1 MIKVSERELISCGLQ
16 ALSNIGSE
24 QYFNLSRYQ
33 TLLKHEMNEFYD
45 TDTHSTR
52 LKNQSYRVLK
62 RLEAMGKVIRVS
74 EACANNAKYF
84 LVENGVSQRTDNLEP
99 KDDSLPLSEERLYK
113 EQLDQTKAELGKLVL
128 AHKDLLQELPAHTLY
143 LNEEISKLESQI
155 SILEY
160 KAIIVSKL
168 ITNELNGKN

>member
-1 MIKVSERELISCGLQ
+1 MKVSERELISCGLQ
-16 ALSNIGSE
+16 ALSNIESE

-33 TLLKHEMNEFYD
+33 MLLKQEMNKFYD

-62 RLEAMGKVIRVS
+62 RLESMGKVIRLS
-74 EACANNAKYF
+74 GACANNAKYF
-84 LVENGVSQRTDNLEP
+84 LVGNGGPQVTVNLESED
-99 KDDSLPLSEERLYK
+99 DDSLPISEERLYK
-113 EQLDQTKAELGKLVL
+113 EQLDKTKAELGKLVL
-128 AHKDLLQELPAHTLY
+128 AHQDLLQELPAHTLY

-160 KAIIVSKL
+160 KAIIVAKL